1 MPRAGLDR
9 TVVVDAAVEAVDEL
23 GAEALTLALLA
34 ARLGVKAPSLYK
46 HVGGLG
52 DLRAAVAV
60 ESKRELAAALER
72 AAVGHGGEDAVVAI
86 AGAYRAWAKVHP
98 GRYPMT
104 IVAERSD
111 DPEDVEASTR
121 LYAVVAA
128 ALRSLR
134 LEGAGEVDAIRAL
147 RAALHGFVGLETA
160 GGFGLPDD
168 VDRSYA
174 LMVTDLVAALEARA
188 QNDETPA
195 G

>member
-46 HVGGLG
+46 HVDGLG

-60 ESKRELAAALER
+60 ASKRELAAALER
-72 AAVGHGGEDAVVAI
+72 AAVGHGGADAVVAI
-86 AGAYRAWAKVHP
+86 AGAYRAWAKAHP

-104 IVAERSD
+104 IVAERTD
-111 DPEDVEASTR
+111 DPEDVEASSR

-134 LEGAGEVDAIRAL
+134 LEGASEVDAIRAL

-168 VDRSYA
+168 VDRSYE

-188 QNDETPA
+188 EKDGTPA